1 MAKFVSKFDDF
12 ARSLNLSKSKYSD
25 FEMLKRGSLVL
36 SSKVFK
42 ESAISGNIEQ
52 SPPLEL
58 LGILTVDYQE

>member
-1 MAKFVSKFDDF
+1 MAKFVPKFDDF
-12 ARSLNLSKSKYSD
+12 TRSLILSKSKYSD
-25 FEMLKRGSLVL
+25 FEILNKGSLVL

-52 SPPLEL
+52 SPLLEL